1 MNPHPE
7 FPITARESG
16 GQFVEAFARG
26 LLVIMAFGE
35 GYERMTLSQ
44 VAQRAGLTRA
54 GARRLLFT
62 LEQLGFVAHKERLF
76 FLTPKILRLGYAYTS
91 SSPFWGYAQPI
102 LEQLV
107 GDVQE
112 TCTLAVLDG
121 TEIVYVIRNSVR
133 AVVSGGSVVGTRL
146 PAYVTSMGRVL
157 LGGLTEAELDDY
169 FSQAGVRK
177 YTDRTLI
184 DPAALR
190 RVIAADRAQGWSWIQ
205 GELEEHIC
213 GLSVPVADHED
224 RTCAA
229 LNISVNSLRMTKE
242 IALETMLPR
251 LRNAAAQLQRGLQ
264 LRAA

>member
-1 MNPHPE
+1 MMPHPG

-35 GYERMTLSQ
+35 GHERMTLSQ

-54 GARRLLFT
+54 GARRLLYT

-91 SSPFWGYAQPI
+91 SSPFWGYAHPI

-107 GDVQE
+107 NDVQE

-121 TEIVYVIRNSVR
+121 AEVVYVIRNSVR
-133 AVVSGGSVVGTRL
+133 AVVTGGSVVGTRL
-146 PAYVTSMGRVL
+146 PAWVTSMGRLL
-157 LGGLTEAELDDY
+157 LGGLGERELDDY
-169 FSQAGVRK
+169 LERANLQQYTERTI
-177 YTDRTLI
+177 TDR
-184 DPAALR
+184 DALK
-190 RVIAADRAQGWSWIQ
+190 RVIAEDREQGWSWIQ

-213 GLSVPVADHED
+213 GLSVPVKDHEG
-224 RTCAA
+224 RICAA

-242 IALETMLPR
+242 IALHTMLPR
-251 LRNAAAQLQRGLQ
+251 LLIAAEQLHRGLQ
-264 LRAA
+264 LRAG

>member
-1 MNPHPE
+1 MTPHPG

-35 GYERMTLSQ
+35 GHERMTLSQ

-54 GARRLLFT
+54 GARRLLYT
-62 LEQLGFVAHKERLF
+62 LEQLGFVGHKERLF

-91 SSPFWGYAQPI
+91 SSPFWGYAHPI

-121 TEIVYVIRNSVR
+121 TEVVYVMRNSVR
-133 AVVSGGSVVGTRL
+133 AVVTGGSVVGTRL

-157 LGGLTEAELDDY
+157 LGALGERELDDH
-169 FSQAGVRK
+169 FERVSLRK
-177 YTDRTLI
+177 YTERTVT
-184 DPAALR
+184 DPKELR
-190 RVIAADRAQGWSWIQ
+190 RLIAAEHEQGWSWVQ

-213 GLSVPVADHED
+213 GLSVPVADHEG
-224 RTCAA
+224 RVCAA
-229 LNISVNSLRMTKE
+229 LNISVNSLRMTKDL
-242 IALETMLPR
+242 ALHTMLPK
-251 LRNAAAQLQRGLQ
+251 LMIAAEQLHRGLE
-264 LRAA
+264 LRAG

>member
-1 MNPHPE
+1 MTIHPG

-35 GYERMTLSQ
+35 GHERMTLSQ

-54 GARRLLFT
+54 GARRLLYT
-62 LEQLGFVAHKERLF
+62 LEQLGFVGHKERLF

-91 SSPFWGYAQPI
+91 SSPFWGYAHPI

-133 AVVSGGSVVGTRL
+133 AVVTGGSVVGTRL

-157 LGGLTEAELDDY
+157 LGGLSERELDDY
-169 FSQAGVRK
+169 FERANLQK
-177 YTDRTLI
+177 YTERTI
-184 DPAALR
+184 TGRDELR
-190 RVIAADRAQGWSWIQ
+190 HVIAEDREQGWSWIQ

-213 GLSVPVADHED
+213 GLSVPVRDHEN
-224 RTCAA
+224 RVCAA

-242 IALETMLPR
+242 LALHSMLPR
-251 LRNAAAQLQRGLQ
+251 LLIAAEQLHRGLE
-264 LRAA
+264 LRAG

>member
-1 MNPHPE
+1 MTPHPG

-35 GYERMTLSQ
+35 GHERMTLSQ

-54 GARRLLFT
+54 GARRLLYT
-62 LEQLGFVAHKERLF
+62 LEQLGFVGHKERLF

-91 SSPFWGYAQPI
+91 SSPFWGYAHPI

-107 GDVQE
+107 GDLQE

-121 TEIVYVIRNSVR
+121 TEVVYVIRNSVR

-157 LGGLTEAELDDY
+157 LGGLNERELDDY
-169 FSQAGVRK
+169 FERARIQK
-177 YTDRTLI
+177 YTERTVT
-184 DPAALR
+184 DPAELKR
-190 RVIAADRAQGWSWIQ
+190 IIAADREQGWSWIQ

-213 GLSVPVADHED
+213 GLSVPITDHEG
-224 RTCAA
+224 RVCAA
-229 LNISVNSLRMTKE
+229 LNISVNSLRMTRE
-242 IALETMLPR
+242 IALHTMLAK
-251 LRNAAAQLQRGLQ
+251 LLIAAEQLHRGLE
-264 LRAA
+264 LRAG

>member
-1 MNPHPE
+1 VNPHPE

-35 GYERMTLSQ
+35 GHERMTLSK

-54 GARRLLFT
+54 GARRLLYT

-76 FLTPKILRLGYAYTS
+76 FLTPKVLRLGYAYTS

-107 GDVQE
+107 GDLQE

-133 AVVSGGSVVGTRL
+133 AVVTGGSVVGTRL

-157 LGGLTEAELDDY
+157 LGGVSPAELDEY
-169 FSQAGVRK
+169 FSQARMQK
-177 YTDRTLI
+177 YTARTVT

-190 RVIAADRAQGWSWIQ
+190 ETLAADRAQGWSWIQ

-213 GLSVPVADHED
+213 GLSVPVADHEG

-229 LNISVNSLRMTKE
+229 LNISVSSLRMTKE
-242 IALETMLPR
+242 IAVEAMLPR
-251 LRNAAAQLQRGLQ
+251 LLNAARQLQRGLQ
-264 LRAA
+264 LRAS

>member
-35 GYERMTLSQ
+35 GSERMTLTQ

-54 GARRLLFT
+54 GARRLLYT
-62 LEQLGFVAHKERLF
+62 LEQLGFVARRERLF
-76 FLTPKILRLGYAYTS
+76 FLTPRILRLGYAYTS

-107 GDVQE
+107 GDIQE

-121 TEIVYVIRNSVR
+121 TEVVYVIRNSVR
-133 AVVSGGSVVGTRL
+133 AVVTGGSVVGTRL

-157 LGGLTEAELDDY
+157 LGDFGERELDDY
-169 FSQAGVRK
+169 FERVKIRN
-177 YTDRTLI
+177 YTDRTLT
-184 DPAALR
+184 DPHALR
-190 RVIAADRAQGWSWIQ
+190 GVIAADREQGWSWIQ

-213 GLSVPVADHED
+213 GLSVPVLDHEG
-224 RTCAA
+224 RVCAA
-229 LNISVNSLRMTKE
+229 LNISVNSLRMTKD

-251 LRNAAAQLQRGLQ
+251 LLIAAEQLHRGLR
-264 LRAA
+264 LRAG

>member
-1 MNPHPE
+1 MTPHPG

-35 GYERMTLSQ
+35 GHERMTLSQ
-44 VAQRAGLTRA
+44 VAQRTGLTRA

-62 LEQLGFVAHKERLF
+62 LEQLGFVGRRERQF

-102 LEQLV
+102 LEKLV

-112 TCTLAVLDG
+112 TCTLAVLDD

-133 AVVSGGSVVGTRL
+133 AIVSGGSVVGTRL

-157 LGGLTEAELDDY
+157 LGGLGERDLADY
-169 FSQAGVRK
+169 FERARLEK
-177 YTDRTLI
+177 HTERTLT
-184 DPAALR
+184 DPTELTREIA
-190 RVIAADRAQGWSWIQ
+190 RVREQGWSWIQ

-213 GLSVPVADHED
+213 GLSVPVNDHEGCV
-224 RTCAA
+224 CAA

-242 IALETMLPR
+242 IALDTMLPR
-251 LRNAAAQLQRGLQ
+251 LMIAAEQLHRGLQ
-264 LRAA
+264 LRAG